1 MQNVESAAKQVKE
14 LVQHALSVLVVTR
27 SSANTDGLSAA
38 LALAESLRAFGR
50 AVHVATP
57 GKLPDHLTALPG
69 AQHVKT
75 EFGRKSFVISLDYQ
89 PGSIAKIS
97 YGPEGNK
104 YNVVITP
111 ADGTRFTPEQVNF
124 SYSGSDYDLVF
135 VVDTADLA
143 LLGDL
148 YEAEKEAWSARPLVN
163 IDRHPANTQFG
174 KVNVVDHEGRSTA
187 AIVFRLLE
195 AAKLP
200 LNSAVAELLLL
211 GLREATDGFA
221 KASPDNFEQAARLSR
236 VISGPASGES
246 TEERLV
252 NEPFRKGQ
260 ELSAT

>member
-1 MQNVESAAKQVKE
+1 MQNVEQAAKQVKD
-14 LVQHALSVLVVTR
+14 LVQRSRSVLVVTR
-27 SSANTDGLSAA
+27 SDSSADGFSAA

-50 AVHVATP
+50 SVHVAAP
-57 GKLPDHLTALPG
+57 EKLPDHLTGLPG

-75 EFGRKSFVISLDYQ
+75 NLGGKSFVISLDYQ

-111 ADGTRFTPEQVNF
+111 AAGAKFTPEQVNF
-124 SYSGSDYDLVF
+124 SYSDGDYDLVF

-148 YEAEKEAWSARPLVN
+148 HESEKEAWSVLPLVN

-174 KVNVVDHEGRSTA
+174 KVNVVDHEEHSTA
-187 AIVFRLLE
+187 AITFRLLQT
-195 AAKLP
+195 AKLP
-200 LNSAVAELLLL
+200 LNRTVAELLLL
-211 GLREATDGFA
+211 GLREATESFT
-221 KASPDNFEQAARLSR
+221 KARPSNFDQAAQLSR
-236 VISGPASGES
+236 IISGEDKSES